1 MYLNYFKSRLD
12 SFQLKVLNGVNQMA
26 EGVEGEAA
34 GILTDNEKLENEGK
48 EDQLA
53 GDAKSAI
60 QGVADKA
67 EEVIDNVKAAV
78 QKD

>member
-1 MYLNYFKSRLD
+1 MTMNSDQAKGK
-12 SFQLKVLNGVNQMA
+12 LK
-26 EGVEGEAA
+26 EAA
-34 GILTDNEKLENEGK
+34 GILTGDEKLENQGK

-53 GDAKSAI
+53 SDAKSAI

-67 EEVIDNVKAAV
+67 EEVIDSVKQAV

>member
-1 MYLNYFKSRLD
+1 METTCNHQQKG
-12 SFQLKVLNGVNQMA
+12 LKLMTMNSDQAKGKLK
-26 EGVEGEAA
+26 EAA
-34 GILTDNEKLENEGK
+34 GILTGDEKLENQGK

-60 QGVADKA
+60 QGVADKV
-67 EEVIDNVKAAV
+67 EEAVDSVKQAV

>member
-1 MYLNYFKSRLD
+1 MDKR
-12 SFQLKVLNGVNQMA
+12 
-26 EGVEGEAA
+26 VEGEAIMNMNSDQAKGKLKEAA
-34 GILTDNEKLENEGK
+34 GILTNNEKLENEGK

-53 GDAKSAI
+53 GDAKNAI